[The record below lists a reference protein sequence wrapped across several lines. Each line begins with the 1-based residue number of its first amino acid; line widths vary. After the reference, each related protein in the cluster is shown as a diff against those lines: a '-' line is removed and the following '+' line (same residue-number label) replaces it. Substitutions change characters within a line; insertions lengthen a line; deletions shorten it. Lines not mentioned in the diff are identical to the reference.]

1 MTPEQIYLLNHR
13 KLEAL
18 CGFYSH
24 KDIPFF
30 IHQVLTYFETPIQKK
45 YLISKEIRE
54 NIFQKNKDTNEEKN
68 LNNSAQSSSTHNPV
82 NYYNNNPF
90 NHNLN
95 TNNTDTLNNSN
106 QNNKFSFPQIPS
118 TNNQS
123 IGFNLNNNTFNQNSN
138 ITNLNNMDTSNN
150 SSQNNKF
157 NFPQT
162 SSFNNPFNQNP
173 NTTNPNNMDTLNNS
187 SQNNKF
193 SFPQTSSFNNTF
205 NQNSN
210 TTNSN
215 NINKKEET
223 TNNTNS
229 FHCIN
234 NSKEYSLNSLNQD
247 VLSIIEL
254 FNNEHQK
261 HPFIQITSSPHDIEN
276 DNENQFL
283 CNIAQDQKTKQYLFA
298 SRQIKNKKKNI
309 IYEYKLPDNYSWVSS
324 YKCIEDIIFYI
335 PLMHLSLTQNNINH
349 QELFENIHYML
360 CAFENL
366 LNNILIPCLKHKEL
380 SKYIHPKIK
389 EAITFPII
397 IAFDNEF
404 KESQYSLKNSLTY
417 QKPKEIYI
425 NWFNEEINFKKDV
438 LISHNLLPEN
448 ELEIWINNCEFKKKC
463 YLYYT
468 QCNYYVQK
476 DK

>member
-1 MTPEQIYLLNHR
+1 
-13 KLEAL
+13 
-18 CGFYSH
+18 
-24 KDIPFF
+24 
-30 IHQVLTYFETPIQKK
+30 
-45 YLISKEIRE
+45 
-54 NIFQKNKDTNEEKN
+54 
-68 LNNSAQSSSTHNPV
+68 
-82 NYYNNNPF
+82 
-90 NHNLN
+90 
-95 TNNTDTLNNSN
+95 
-106 QNNKFSFPQIPS
+106 
-118 TNNQS
+118 
-123 IGFNLNNNTFNQNSN
+123 
-138 ITNLNNMDTSNN
+138 
-150 SSQNNKF
+150 
-157 NFPQT
+157 
-162 SSFNNPFNQNP
+162 
-173 NTTNPNNMDTLNNS
+173 MDTLNNS

-417 QKPKEIYI
+417 QKPKEIDI